1 MSPARF
7 PGDIPLG
14 DAGPQGGACYGRK
27 VVEEVDVE
35 DVGVTSKTALML
47 DDETESGWNRR
58 STDRQ
63 SGSSQRS
70 AVVGKLGSDKSPNLS
85 STLPSS
91 RHSAKAAERHEL
103 IHPTQSRPSN
113 EAKIVDNNKFR
124 PLYYRQQ
131 K

>member
-1 MSPARF
+1 
-7 PGDIPLG
+7 
-14 DAGPQGGACYGRK
+14 
-27 VVEEVDVE
+27 VDVE

-103 IHPTQSRPSN
+103 IHPT
-113 EAKIVDNNKFR
+113 
-124 PLYYRQQ
+124 
-131 K
+131 

>member
-1 MSPARF
+1 MKSRN
-7 PGDIPLG
+7 G
-14 DAGPQGGACYGRK
+14 Y
-27 VVEEVDVE
+27 VEEVDVA

-70 AVVGKLGSDKSPNLS
+70 AVVGKLGSVKSPNLS

-113 EAKIVDNNKFR
+113 EAKISSGPSLALLQTAEIVLFR
-124 PLYYRQQ
+124 I